1 MSDRRG
7 RRGSKGER
15 EKFQTYKMKPT
26 EGGGRGSG
34 DAKKGEAMRR
44 HAPSI
49 TSAELSLKSWYGTQ
63 IELCKV
69 LMDESHAMEKGAF
82 NNGGD

>member
-1 MSDRRG
+1 MSD

-15 EKFQTYKMKPT
+15 EKFQTYKMEPT
-26 EGGGRGSG
+26 EGGRGSG

-69 LMDESHAMEKGAF
+69 AF